1 MSRERARQLRK
12 DMTEAER
19 ALWAKL
25 RRRQVLGHKFRR
37 QQPLGD
43 YVVDFVCL
51 DKKLVVEL
59 DGGQHAVR
67 HDYDA
72 QRTRWLEDQGFQV
85 VRFWNHQVLCELD
98 AVLQAVAVALGPPT
112 RPACGGSTQRSSPN
126 ALLGSPTR
134 GEVE

>member
-1 MSRERARQLRK
+1 
-12 DMTEAER
+12 MTEAEQ

-37 QQPLGD
+37 QQPLGG

-51 DKKLVVEL
+51 EHKLVIEV
-59 DGGQHAVR
+59 DGGQHADQLEDDV
-67 HDYDA
+67 
-72 QRTRWLEDQGFQV
+72 QRTRWLEDQGFEV
-85 VRFWNHQVLCELD
+85 LRFWNHQVLCELD
-98 AVLQAVAVALGPPT
+98 AVLQAVADALGPPT

-126 ALLGSPTR
+126 ALLGSPAR